1 MKAKRYNK
9 GKSRVDLIS
18 TTAIIALGHALD
30 FGARKYGEH
39 NYKKGQEW
47 SKPLASLL
55 RHTFKFMDGEDLDF
69 DPKCKK
75 CIKKCCKEHS
85 GLPHCDLAMSNCM
98 MLCDYF
104 RNHKK
109 YDDRYR
115 PKKKRR
121 KK

>member
-55 RHTFKFMDGEDLDF
+55 RHTFKFMDGEDID
-69 DPKCKK
+69 
-75 CIKKCCKEHS
+75 EES
-85 GLPHCDLAMSNCM
+85 GLPHCDLALSNCM

-109 YDDRYR
+109 YDDRY
-115 PKKKRR
+115 KKRR